1 MMILKTEERT
11 IKDNYLLSLLNGEIY
26 MNNLEFQNSLDR
38 IKGLTVAIVYIFE
51 GEQAAGFA
59 HYHIWKGDI
68 ISKWLNAIAN
78 VGCRPFILDVRTF
91 VEKAFSNTL
100 PHIDFVINLNC
111 GSTDLDP
118 MAIVPSTCAFLGI
131 PCIPCGSFSILAGEN
146 KYHSNLL
153 AKECGLLV
161 SPTCE
166 ASDPNGIF
174 RPLNWGSSLGVVRG
188 KCPTAQ
194 KGIYQKFIKGFDI
207 TTPAIFNPLTENFDF
222 LPTIVYVPK
231 NQDIN
236 WFFGETAKEEK
247 IGYQRELVYD
257 LCDSL
262 KEKYIELIRIIGV
275 KTFCRIDAR
284 IMVSNYNDI
293 DAVLSSPISD
303 RNLYF
308 VEINVMP
315 TINTNNSFGFSYAG
329 FRDSPS
335 QAKLLRLLDS
345 NYPQMDVHTFV
356 LATALL
362 AYYI

>member
-1 MMILKTEERT
+1 
-11 IKDNYLLSLLNGEIY
+11 

-161 SPTCE
+161 SRH
-166 ASDPNGIF
+166 AKQVIQMAFSAF
-174 RPLNWGSSLGVVRG
+174 KLG
-188 KCPTAQ
+188 K
-194 KGIYQKFIKGFDI
+194 
-207 TTPAIFNPLTENFDF
+207 
-222 LPTIVYVPK
+222 
-231 NQDIN
+231 
-236 WFFGETAKEEK
+236 
-247 IGYQRELVYD
+247 
-257 LCDSL
+257 
-262 KEKYIELIRIIGV
+262 
-275 KTFCRIDAR
+275 
-284 IMVSNYNDI
+284 
-293 DAVLSSPISD
+293 
-303 RNLYF
+303 
-308 VEINVMP
+308 
-315 TINTNNSFGFSYAG
+315 
-329 FRDSPS
+329 
-335 QAKLLRLLDS
+335 
-345 NYPQMDVHTFV
+345 
-356 LATALL
+356 
-362 AYYI
+362 

>member
-1 MMILKTEERT
+1 
-11 IKDNYLLSLLNGEIY
+11 

-174 RPLNWGSSLGVVRG
+174 RPLNWGSSVGVVRG

-284 IMVSNYNDI
+284 IMVSTYNDI

-345 NYPQMDVHTFV
+345 NYPKMDVHTFV
-356 LATALL
+356 LATTLL

>member
-1 MMILKTEERT
+1 
-11 IKDNYLLSLLNGEIY
+11 

-236 WFFGETAKEEK
+236 WFFA
-247 IGYQRELVYD
+247 LFLPVLLLCVYGRGD
-257 LCDSL
+257 GGRAWNLLHLRRSGHFAGGGQLYRAGTGAGTQDGQHR
-262 KEKYIELIRIIGV
+262 KRI
-275 KTFCRIDAR
+275 
-284 IMVSNYNDI
+284 S
-293 DAVLSSPISD
+293 
-303 RNLYF
+303 
-308 VEINVMP
+308 
-315 TINTNNSFGFSYAG
+315 
-329 FRDSPS
+329 
-335 QAKLLRLLDS
+335 RL
-345 NYPQMDVHTFV
+345 
-356 LATALL
+356 
-362 AYYI
+362 

>member
-1 MMILKTEERT
+1 M
-11 IKDNYLLSLLNGEIY
+11 
-26 MNNLEFQNSLDR
+26 
-38 IKGLTVAIVYIFE
+38 
-51 GEQAAGFA
+51 
-59 HYHIWKGDI
+59 
-68 ISKWLNAIAN
+68 
-78 VGCRPFILDVRTF
+78 
-91 VEKAFSNTL
+91 
-100 PHIDFVINLNC
+100 
-111 GSTDLDP
+111 
-118 MAIVPSTCAFLGI
+118 
-131 PCIPCGSFSILAGEN
+131 
-146 KYHSNLL
+146 L

-293 DAVLSSPISD
+293 DAILSSPISD

-315 TINTNNSFGFSYAG
+315 TVNTNNSFGFSYAG

-356 LATALL
+356 LATTLL

>member
-1 MMILKTEERT
+1 M
-11 IKDNYLLSLLNGEIY
+11 
-26 MNNLEFQNSLDR
+26 
-38 IKGLTVAIVYIFE
+38 
-51 GEQAAGFA
+51 
-59 HYHIWKGDI
+59 
-68 ISKWLNAIAN
+68 
-78 VGCRPFILDVRTF
+78 
-91 VEKAFSNTL
+91 
-100 PHIDFVINLNC
+100 
-111 GSTDLDP
+111 
-118 MAIVPSTCAFLGI
+118 
-131 PCIPCGSFSILAGEN
+131 
-146 KYHSNLL
+146 
-153 AKECGLLV
+153 
-161 SPTCE
+161 
-166 ASDPNGIF
+166 
-174 RPLNWGSSLGVVRG
+174 
-188 KCPTAQ
+188 PTAQ

-293 DAVLSSPISD
+293 DAILSSPISD

-315 TINTNNSFGFSYAG
+315 TVNTNNSFGFSYAG

-356 LATALL
+356 LATTLL